1 MSEPKRYALN
11 QRITKTTRDQLAELA
26 ADFGVPRAEVVR
38 VLIERASQKH
48 QRSKANA
55 ERE

>member
-11 QRITKTTRDQLAELA
+11 QRITKTTRDQLTELA

-38 VLIERASQKH
+38 ILIERASQKH
-48 QRSKANA
+48 RRSKTNA